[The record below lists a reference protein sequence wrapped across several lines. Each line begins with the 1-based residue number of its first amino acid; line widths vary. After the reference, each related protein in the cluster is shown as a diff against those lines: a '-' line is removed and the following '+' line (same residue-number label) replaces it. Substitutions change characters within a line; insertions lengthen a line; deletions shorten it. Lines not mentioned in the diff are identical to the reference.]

1 MDRKILRTVAVFE
14 LVIAFI
20 MYFAVA
26 ALFDQDGIIMHIL
39 PHTDFVAT
47 LLRLS
52 IYIIPGINIICG
64 LYGVVFSTNGLLVL
78 TGVLEILAG
87 DLTLYF
93 KGRSDLMQTM
103 GIVMIV
109 LGTLT
114 LLTVI
119 VRHIAEKKER
129 SLA

>member
-1 MDRKILRTVAVFE
+1 MDRKILKTVALVE

-20 MYFAVA
+20 TYFTVA
-26 ALFDQDGIIMHIL
+26 AHFDQDRIIMHIL
-39 PHTDFVAT
+39 PHTGFEAT

-64 LYGVVFSTNGLLVL
+64 LYGIVFSTDGILLFS
-78 TGVLEILAG
+78 GVLEILAG

-93 KGRSDLMQTM
+93 KGRNELMQVL
-103 GIVMIV
+103 GILMIV

-114 LLTVI
+114 MICILI
-119 VRHIAEKKER
+119 RKIRNRR
-129 SLA
+129 SPA